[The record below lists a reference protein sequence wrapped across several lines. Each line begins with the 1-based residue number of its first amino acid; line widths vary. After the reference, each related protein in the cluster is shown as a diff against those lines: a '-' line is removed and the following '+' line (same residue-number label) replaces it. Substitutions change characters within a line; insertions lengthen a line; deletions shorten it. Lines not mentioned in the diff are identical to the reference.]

1 MSAAGQ
7 KKGIFGEVRA
17 KTGQWR
23 RPAWWFGPV
32 PVRNPVGAIGRV
44 SAASIG
50 VMSLALKACWC
61 DFGKPAAAMPVLS
74 GPIHHDFVIDSQWR
88 NKLKDRPN

>member
-7 KKGIFGEVRA
+7 KKGIFREVRR
-17 KTGQWR
+17 KRGNGIVPSGRSGQR
-23 RPAWWFGPV
+23 F
-32 PVRNPVGAIGRV
+32 RNPVRVIGRV

-50 VMSLALKACWC
+50 VMSLALC

-74 GPIHHDFVIDSQWR
+74 GLNDHDFVIGSQRR